1 MATGTPRKPMPDDAA
16 ELNDDT
22 GSWHVVARSTILRT
36 FVAFGVV
43 PGVWSVSFSL
53 SIGHYVQASETGGA
67 LALLM
72 WAAFAAKKSP
82 SRSASIS
89 VGILLA
95 EGFTTVLSQ
104 GLTANVAA
112 LFIGA
117 CMLALLTLGPRGA
130 IFAVSVASA
139 AFGATGGAIASYG

>member
-1 MATGTPRKPMPDDAA
+1 MATGTPRKPMPDDPA
-16 ELNDDT
+16 ELNDDP
-22 GSWHVVARSTILRT
+22 GSWRVVARSTILRT

-43 PGVWSVSFSL
+43 PAAWSVSFSL

-82 SRSASIS
+82 SVSASIS

-95 EGFTTVLSQ
+95 EGFTTVVSQ
-104 GLTANVAA
+104 GLTANVAG
-112 LFIGA
+112 LLVGGF
-117 CMLALLTLGPRGA
+117 MLGPLTLGPVGA
-130 IFAVSVASA
+130 SFAVSGAASA
-139 AFGATGGAIASYG
+139 VRR